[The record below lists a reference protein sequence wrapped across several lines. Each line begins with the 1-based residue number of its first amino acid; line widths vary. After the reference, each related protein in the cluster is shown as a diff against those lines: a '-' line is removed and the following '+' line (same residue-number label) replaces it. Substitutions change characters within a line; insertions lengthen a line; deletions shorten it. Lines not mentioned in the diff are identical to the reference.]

1 MSSSFQPSGVF
12 RWTQAPWGRLIE
24 CEPLGVVVRHF
35 FTTRDLPPGS
45 GGGDPARLEAVAA
58 HAGVGPDR
66 LVRVRQV
73 HGAGVLVVRRGQPLP
88 DAREPAPTA
97 DIIVSDDPGVALAV
111 AVADCVPLLVA
122 DRRLGVA
129 AAAHAG
135 WRGTAAGVA
144 AVLVGEMA
152 ARFGCRP
159 GDLMAA
165 VGPSIGACCY
175 EVGEEIVAAYRAAG
189 HDEARI
195 ARWFA
200 RNGDAR
206 WRLDLWRA
214 TRDQL
219 EAAGVPSAQIFVAGL
234 CTASQ
239 PDWFFSYRIE
249 GPASGRMLGVI
260 RAGLEAGR

>member
-1 MSSSFQPSGVF
+1 MSLQPTGVF
-12 RWTQAPWGRLIE
+12 RWTQAPWGRVLE
-24 CEPLGVVVRHF
+24 CGPLGALVRHF

-45 GGGDPARLEAVAA
+45 CGTDVAWLDAVAA
-58 HAGVGPDR
+58 HAGVGPGR

-73 HGAGVLVVRRGQPLP
+73 HGAGVLVVRRGEWRP
-88 DAREPAPTA
+88 DAGGPAPAA
-97 DIIVSDDPGVALAV
+97 DIIVSDDPAVALAV

-129 AAAHAG
+129 AAGHAG

-144 AVLVGEMA
+144 RALVGEMA

-159 GDLMAA
+159 ADLVAA
-165 VGPSIGACCY
+165 VGPSVGACCY
-175 EVGEEIVAAYRAAG
+175 EVGGEVVAAYRAAG

-195 ARWFA
+195 GRWFT
-200 RNGDAR
+200 RNGHAR
-206 WRLDLWRA
+206 YRLDLWQA

-219 EAAGVPSAQIFVAGL
+219 ETAGVLPEHIHLAGL
-234 CTASQ
+234 CTASH
-239 PDWFFSYRIE
+239 PDWFFSYRVE

-260 RAGLEAGR
+260 RAGLEVTG